1 MTFGSLIT
9 PANKL
14 TRRPKYLQ
22 MSKGTRDRK
31 GTISLTGSTVKYRN
45 QKFLHMGKQEAE
57 GKTSKEI

>member
-1 MTFGSLIT
+1 M
-9 PANKL
+9 
-14 TRRPKYLQ
+14 PKYLQ

-45 QKFLHMGKQEAE
+45 QKFLHMGKQKAE